1 MLPQHQML
9 YCCLKETTIHMSLR
23 QTSRAKGPSFSGV
36 LLFMLAISFGLGHM
50 AVAQTVEHSAIG
62 GATTGGP
69 PSTAVADD
77 PQQAAQTDGQISG
90 TIVDQ
95 AGALAAGA
103 QVQLTHPGRQDRQQ
117 VQSGDDGQFVF
128 GNVAPG
134 PFQITVT
141 APGFDNKTFD
151 GALNAGQAFI
161 VPQIVLPVAAATTE
175 VKVGVS
181 TEEVAEAEVK
191 EQYKQQVLGFIPN
204 YYASYVGDAA
214 PLPARLKFQL
224 AWKSVSNPITI
235 LGAGML
241 AGIYQAGDQLSGY
254 GQGAEGYADRFGAAY
269 GDVFLG
275 TFIDSALF
283 PTLFHQDPRYFYKG
297 TGTVKSRIAYALENA
312 VICRGDNGKRQFN
325 YSAVVGSFVTSG
337 LSYTYYPAA
346 NRGGGLL
353 VESALIR
360 VAEGSLAGIFQEFVV
375 KKLTPH
381 VKNRQ
386 ASQP

>member
-1 MLPQHQML
+1 MITAS
-9 YCCLKETTIHMSLR
+9 LKETTNQMPSR
-23 QTSRAKGPSFSGV
+23 QTSRATRPSFSGV
-36 LLFMLAISFGLGHM
+36 LLFILAFLFCSLQL
-50 AVAQTVEHSAIG
+50 ALAQSVQHSPIDD
-62 GATTGGP
+62 ATTNSSPVIPVGE
-69 PSTAVADD
+69 D
-77 PQQAAQTDGQISG
+77 PQQASKSGQING

-95 AGALAAGA
+95 AGDLASGA
-103 QVQLTHPGRQDRQQ
+103 QVQLTQPGQPQPQQ
-117 VQSGDDGQFVF
+117 VQSGDDGQFSF

-134 PFQITVT
+134 PFQITVS
-141 APGFDNKTFD
+141 APGFDTKTFN
-151 GALNAGQAFI
+151 GTLTAGQAFI
-161 VPQIVLPVAAATTE
+161 VPQIVLPVSGATTE

-181 TEEVAEAEVK
+181 ADEVAEEEVQ
-191 EQYKQQVLGFIPN
+191 EQYKQKVLGFIPN
-204 YYASYVGDAA
+204 YFASYVDNAA
-214 PLPARLKFQL
+214 PLPPHLKFQL
-224 AWKSVSNPITI
+224 AWKSVTNPITI

-275 TFIDSALF
+275 TFIDSAIF
-283 PTLFHQDPRYFYKG
+283 PSLFHQDPRYFYKG
-297 TGTVKSRIAYALENA
+297 TGTIKSRLFYALENA

-337 LSYTYYPAA
+337 ISYTYYPAA

-360 VAEGSLAGIFQEFVV
+360 VAEGSLAGVFQEFVV

-381 VKNRQ
+381 LKNRQ
-386 ASQP
+386 AAQQQQQP

>member
-1 MLPQHQML
+1 
-9 YCCLKETTIHMSLR
+9 MSSR
-23 QTSRAKGPSFSGV
+23 QTSRARCPSFSGV
-36 LLFMLAISFGLGHM
+36 LLFILTFSFCLTQMAFAQSVQHSPVDEAIT
-50 AVAQTVEHSAIG
+50 AAATVIAS
-62 GATTGGP
+62 
-69 PSTAVADD
+69 ADD
-77 PQQAAQTDGQISG
+77 PQKAAQTNGQISG

-103 QVQLTHPGRQDRQQ
+103 QVQLVRPGQTQSQPQQ
-117 VQSGDDGQFVF
+117 VQSGDDGQFSF
-128 GNVAPG
+128 GNVTPG

-141 APGFDNKTFD
+141 APGFDSKSFT
-151 GALNAGQAFI
+151 GTLSAGQAFI

-181 TEEVAEAEVK
+181 ADEVAEAEVK
-191 EQYKQQVLGFIPN
+191 EQYKQKVLGFIPN
-204 YYASYVGDAA
+204 YYASYVGDAV
-214 PLPARLKFQL
+214 PLPPRLKFQL
-224 AWKSVSNPITI
+224 AWRSVSDPITI

-254 GQGAEGYADRFGAAY
+254 GQGASGYFDRFGAAY
-269 GDVFLG
+269 GDIFLG
-275 TFIDSALF
+275 TFIDSAVF

-312 VICRGDNGKRQFN
+312 IICRGDNGKRQFN

-337 LSYTYYPAA
+337 ISYTYYPAA

-381 VKNRQ
+381 MKNHQ
-386 ASQP
+386 AAQQP

>member
-1 MLPQHQML
+1 
-9 YCCLKETTIHMSLR
+9 MSSR
-23 QTSRAKGPSFSGV
+23 QTSRAKCPSFSGV
-36 LLFMLAISFGLGHM
+36 LLFILAFSFCITQM
-50 AVAQTVEHSAIG
+50 AVAQSVQHSPVDE
-62 GATTGGP
+62 ATTAA
-69 PSTAVADD
+69 STVIASADD
-77 PQQAAQTDGQISG
+77 PQKAAQTNGQISG

-103 QVQLTHPGRQDRQQ
+103 QVQLVRPGQTQSQPQQ
-117 VQSGDDGQFVF
+117 VQSGDDGQFSF
-128 GNVAPG
+128 GDVTPG

-141 APGFDNKTFD
+141 APGFDSKSFT
-151 GALNAGQAFI
+151 GTLSAGQAFI

-181 TEEVAEAEVK
+181 ADEVAEAEVK
-191 EQYKQQVLGFIPN
+191 EQYKQKVLGFIPN
-204 YYASYVGDAA
+204 YYASYVGDAV
-214 PLPARLKFQL
+214 PLPPRLKFQL
-224 AWKSVSNPITI
+224 AWRSVSDPITI

-254 GQGAEGYADRFGAAY
+254 GQGASGYFDRFGAAY
-269 GDVFLG
+269 GDIFLG
-275 TFIDSALF
+275 TFIDSAVF

-312 VICRGDNGKRQFN
+312 IICRGDNGKRQFN

-337 LSYTYYPAA
+337 ISYTYYPAA

-381 VKNRQ
+381 MKNHQ
-386 ASQP
+386 AAQQP